1 MCSEDTVEQVTKAQV
16 VSVVGRD
23 IWVDA
28 NADESF
34 TVRVR
39 HQSPDFE
46 PFTYAE
52 LFLDNKFTSVKAV
65 RALSAKVAIDL
76 GAEGEVKFFG
86 DTSKDDSEAPSIT
99 KVWVEGDIMGSKH
112 IVIQVEGSSTEF
124 TLCTLRYSYA
134 YTSNATIRAQAES
147 IVEALGFSEEVE
159 HKTRHFD
166 FSKYR

>member
-1 MCSEDTVEQVTKAQV
+1 MEEVSKAQV
-16 VSVVGRD
+16 VNVVGRD
-23 IWVDA
+23 IWVEA
-28 NADESF
+28 KEGKEF
-34 TVRVR
+34 VVMVC
-39 HQSPDFE
+39 HQCPDFE
-46 PFTYAE
+46 PFPYAQV
-52 LFLDNKFTSVKAV
+52 FVDDKFTSVKAS

-76 GAEGEVKFFG
+76 GAKGDVNFFG

-112 IVIQVEGSSTEF
+112 VVIQVEGSSTEF

-147 IVEALGFSEEVE
+147 IARALGCNEEVE